1 MLSRRGNLI
10 IMILPHQQVMNAI
23 TRRLNYISLHHCTSH
38 RCMFLYVKDKATH
51 IISLF
56 VDVGDEE
63 KVYGQYHASI
73 FDQIRHQSW
82 CLHFAS

>member
-1 MLSRRGNLI
+1 
-10 IMILPHQQVMNAI
+10 MILPHQQVMNAI

-63 KVYGQYHASI
+63 KSLWSVSRIY
-73 FDQIRHQSW
+73 F
-82 CLHFAS
+82 